1 MEHCVSS
8 FLKIQQE
15 KAYKVYV
22 TDCLYSLANMY
33 AVAHGGKE
41 PVQRRFAEI
50 LEPPKEK
57 PEESADDII
66 SRMREKAKRM
76 N

>member
-22 TDCLYSLANMY
+22 TDCLYSLVNMY
-33 AVAHGGKE
+33 AVTHKGKE
-41 PVQRRFAEI
+41 PIQRRFVEI

-57 PEESADDII
+57 PKESAEDII
-66 SRMREKAKRM
+66 SRMKKKIREL
-76 N
+76 